1 MIYNFNCKL
10 YIKLFSFIYLGYF
23 FIFLYNNKS
32 IYLTEKFDSISI
44 AFEKSKTFIQNCT
57 SLDLFKYK
65 NPILSEPPIVSL
77 IIPMFNCENF
87 ILRAVKSAQYQN
99 ISNIEILL
107 VDDKSMDNTIY
118 IAEKIRKK
126 DKRIKIIKNQNNRG
140 VLYSRSI
147 GVLSSKGKFI
157 FTLDNDDIFLNN
169 DIFYKMTEIGNKGN
183 FDIIEFKAISN
194 KILNDDLLNNTI
206 EDSEYSLKKS
216 IILFQPKLGR
226 FPIPSQ
232 KITGNYELQDIF
244 LWGKCFKSTIYK
256 EALKKLG
263 YNRYSRFMIC
273 YEDILINYIIF
284 NIAESF
290 IFIEKYGIYHVIR
303 NGSGDYFGKT
313 KVARST
319 NILYLID
326 SIIEFSKNNIINK
339 KLEGDLFIYL
349 FKLRGMRSNFQFIRD
364 NNELIISCIKRI
376 LNSKYIS
383 IKYKTKIK
391 KISKELKL
399 KIF

>member
-1 MIYNFNCKL
+1 MIYNFNRK
-10 YIKLFSFIYLGYF
+10 
-23 FIFLYNNKS
+23 LYNNNS
-32 IYLTEKFDSISI
+32 IYLKEKFDSIYI

-65 NPILSEPPIVSL
+65 NSILSDQPIVSL
-77 IIPMFNCENF
+77 VIPMFNCENY

-99 ISNIEILL
+99 ITNIEILL
-107 VDDKSMDNTIY
+107 VDDKSIDNTIS
-118 IAEKIRKK
+118 IVEKICKK
-126 DKRIKIIKNQNNRG
+126 DKRVKIIKNQNNRG
-140 VLYSRSI
+140 VIYSRSI
-147 GVLSSKGKFI
+147 GVLTSKGKFI

-169 DIFYKMTEIGNKGN
+169 DIFYKMTEIGNNGN
-183 FDIIEFKAISN
+183 FDIVEFKAISN
-194 KILNDDLLNNTI
+194 KILNDDLLNNII
-206 EDSEYSLKKS
+206 EDSEYSLKQS

-284 NIAESF
+284 NTAESF
-290 IFIEKYGIYHVIR
+290 IFIEKYGIYHIIR
-303 NGSGDYFGKT
+303 NGSGDYLGKT

-326 SIIEFSKNNIINK
+326 SIIEFSKNNISNK
-339 KLEGDLFIYL
+339 KLEGDLIIYL
-349 FKLRGMRSNFQFIRD
+349 FKLRGIRSNFQFIKD

-383 IKYKTKIK
+383 IKYKAKIK
-391 KISKELKL
+391 KISQELNL

>member
-1 MIYNFNCKL
+1 MIYNFNRK
-10 YIKLFSFIYLGYF
+10 
-23 FIFLYNNKS
+23 LYNNNS
-32 IYLTEKFDSISI
+32 IYLKEKFDSIYI

-65 NPILSEPPIVSL
+65 NSILSDQPIVSL
-77 IIPMFNCENF
+77 VIPMFNCENY

-99 ISNIEILL
+99 ITNIEILL
-107 VDDKSMDNTIY
+107 VDDKSIDNTIS
-118 IAEKIRKK
+118 IVEKICKK
-126 DKRIKIIKNQNNRG
+126 DKRVKIIKNQNNRG
-140 VLYSRSI
+140 VIYSRSI

-169 DIFYKMTEIGNKGN
+169 DIFYKMTEIGNNGN
-183 FDIIEFKAISN
+183 FDIVEFKAISN
-194 KILNDDLLNNTI
+194 KILNDDLLNNII
-206 EDSEYSLKKS
+206 EDSEYSLKQS

-284 NIAESF
+284 NTAESF
-290 IFIEKYGIYHVIR
+290 IFIEKYGIYHIIR
-303 NGSGDYFGKT
+303 NGSGDYLGKT

-326 SIIEFSKNNIINK
+326 SIIEFSKNNISNK
-339 KLEGDLFIYL
+339 KLEGDLIIYL
-349 FKLRGMRSNFQFIRD
+349 FKLRGIRSNFQFIKD

-391 KISKELKL
+391 KISQELNL